1 MHRNPVYLSVLAAL
15 AMLPALAETTP
26 TTEDVVVTAARIP
39 TPRKGLA
46 ALTTVITAEDIRQ
59 SAARTIPELL
69 AAEIGLSA
77 FSMSGT
83 DDRSMD
89 RHGFGVAGISN
100 VQLLVNGVPQKD
112 NDLTPPRLTHLALA
126 DIERIEVQGGAGA
139 VLYGSG
145 ATAGVINIITRNP
158 LKSQPRAT
166 VSLMGGSYG
175 TREGVARLNLGDE
188 QWALT
193 LGANKMHTRHYRDF
207 NAEDRHALSA
217 DFRWRG
223 EHDSVQM
230 FAASGQQQLQLP
242 GSISWS
248 DYEKDPRQRGSYV
261 YTSWLHD
268 RQLQIG
274 YQHEFGPH
282 RLDLDLARRSKHS
295 EASYGS
301 ASTLRSTTLAP
312 RVTWKWGEGVK
323 HQLTVGADFG
333 ISRNDVSGSTY
344 STASQRYRALFINE
358 QMDFTGGTQ
367 LLVGGRSQRVLSQT
381 VTSSKTMDDDQHLT
395 AFDLGVSQPLWSSV
409 EGYVRGGRSFRIP
422 NADEVTS
429 VTKDGLRPQRSRDLE
444 LGFKGKF
451 GGGEWRANLFR
462 HDLTDEIHYNPLV
475 NNTSGNSGA
484 NMNLQPTRH
493 QGLELS
499 GDWAITPDVKLTGN
513 ALWQQAIFRSGVYGG
528 TNLAGKRIPVVPK
541 RIFNLGVHWQI
552 NAETDVSLSGRYV
565 SERIADDDQ
574 KNTASR
580 RLPSYRLLDLKLGQR
595 YRDWSWQLAVN
606 NLQNRKYVEYG
617 GAYGIYPSPT
627 RSVFLTLEYQ
637 VQ

>member
-15 AMLPALAETTP
+15 AVLPAMADTTP
-26 TTEDVVVTAARIP
+26 NTEDVVVTASRIP

-46 ALTTVITAEDIRQ
+46 ALTTVITAEDIQQ
-59 SAARTIPELL
+59 SSARTIPELL
-69 AAEIGLSA
+69 AAEIGLSI

-83 DDRSMD
+83 DDRSID
-89 RHGFGVAGISN
+89 RHGFGLTGISN
-100 VQLLVNGVPQKD
+100 VQILVNGVLQKD
-112 NDLTPPRLTHLALA
+112 NDQSAPRLSYLALA
-126 DIERIEVQGGAGA
+126 DIERIEVQSGAGS
-139 VLYGSG
+139 VLYGGG

-158 LKSQPRAT
+158 MKTQPRAT
-166 VSLMGGSYG
+166 LSLMGGSYG
-175 TREGVARLNLGDE
+175 TREGVARVNLGSD

-193 LGANKMHTRHYRDF
+193 LGANKMHSRHYRDF
-207 NAEDRHALSA
+207 NAEDRHGISA

-223 EHDSVQM
+223 EHDSLQL
-230 FAASGQQQLQLP
+230 FAAGGQQQLQLP

-261 YTSWLHD
+261 STSWQHD
-268 RQLQIG
+268 RQLQLG

-282 RLDLDLARRSKHS
+282 RFDLDLAQRSRHY
-295 EASYGS
+295 EADYGS
-301 ASTLRSTTLAP
+301 STSQATLRSTTLSP
-312 RVTWKWGEGVK
+312 RVTWKWGDGIK
-323 HQLTVGADFG
+323 QQLTVGADFG
-333 ISRNDVSGSTY
+333 MSRNHSS
-344 STASQRYRALFINE
+344 SPAAQRHRAVFINE
-358 QMDFTGGTQ
+358 QLTFSNGAQ
-367 LLVGGRSQRVLSQT
+367 LVAGARHQSVLSQVMNSGK
-381 VTSSKTMDDDQHLT
+381 VTESRESLN
-395 AFDLGVSQPLWSSV
+395 AYDLGVSYPLWAKV
-409 EGYVRGGRSFRIP
+409 DGYIRGGRSFRVP
-422 NADEVTS
+422 NADDFGA
-429 VTKDGLRPQRSRDLE
+429 VTKGGLKAQRSRDLE
-444 LGFKGKF
+444 LGLKGQF
-451 GGGEWRANLFR
+451 SVGEWRANVFR

-475 NNTSGNSGA
+475 SKSPSGTGA

-499 GDWAITPDVKLTGN
+499 GDWAVTPDVKLTGN
-513 ALWQQAIFRSGVYGG
+513 AVWQQATFRSGIYGG

-541 RIFNLGVHWQI
+541 RILNLGVHWQI
-552 NAETDVSLSGRYV
+552 NAVTDVSLSGRYV